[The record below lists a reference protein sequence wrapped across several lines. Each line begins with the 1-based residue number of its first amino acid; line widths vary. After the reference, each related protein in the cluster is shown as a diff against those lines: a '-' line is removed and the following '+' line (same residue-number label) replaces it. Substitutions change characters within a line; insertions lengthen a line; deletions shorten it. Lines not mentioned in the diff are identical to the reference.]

1 MLVVVSKTDFQLVS
15 CGRIGKIMTNCILLI
30 LCINIYQ
37 YINILLVSLFAVI
50 QF

>member
-15 CGRIGKIMTNCILLI
+15 CGRTGKRMNNCVLLI